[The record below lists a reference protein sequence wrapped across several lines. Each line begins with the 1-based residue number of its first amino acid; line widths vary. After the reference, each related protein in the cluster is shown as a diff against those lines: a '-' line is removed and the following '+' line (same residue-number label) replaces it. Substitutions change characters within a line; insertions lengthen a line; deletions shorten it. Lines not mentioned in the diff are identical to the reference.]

1 MLHKITGSKE
11 GDLSADAH
19 PKDSLTWSWDLSL
32 PFHKVILGTML
43 KFSKPSNPQM

>member
-1 MLHKITGSKE
+1 MTLSGPTLMSFLHWALE
-11 GDLSADAH
+11 AV
-19 PKDSLTWSWDLSL
+19 TWSWDLSL